1 MRGSLP
7 FRSWFYLRTGYA
19 VYLSFIMAVVNVVV
33 TVYYLAITNIPEL
46 KSLFPDFTSWA
57 ITVVMIGTPL
67 SIFIGWMHLKRSPAY
82 RSEMDVA
89 VESNPY
95 YYKLPPGYWKD
106 ALVPVMLETM
116 KLNIKLLNK
125 ESLSDAEIKSLKD
138 LQAKL
143 EHLIEGGRIDSPKRV
158 SPSAAYSGPE

>member
-1 MRGSLP
+1 MRASLP
-7 FRSWFYLRTGYA
+7 FRAWFYFRMGYS
-19 VYLSFIMAVVNVVV
+19 VYLSFMMALVNVMV
-33 TVYYLAITNIPEL
+33 TVYYLAIKNIPEL
-46 KSLFPDFTSWA
+46 GSVFPDFTTWA
-57 ITVVMIGTPL
+57 VTV
-67 SIFIGWMHLKRSPAY
+67 IFIGAPLGVLVGWLHLKRSPAY

-125 ESLSDAEIKSLKD
+125 ESLTENEMKELKA
-138 LQAKL
+138 LQQKL
-143 EHLIEGGRIDSPKRV
+143 QTLIDGGRVGSPKEMPV
-158 SPSAAYSGPE
+158 